1 MKSYP
6 ISMKKEHV
14 VDLLTTS
21 WISSRI
27 TSTPTKMRNTDRLVK
42 YEQHVVI
49 IVNDSPKFSLS
60 WIVELAHEYV
70 KLLYKGDYALYN
82 FFFENRDAEAETSF
96 GDSEQN
102 NPFLY
107 VIVPERFR
115 NTKLDEQ
122 LRQNS
127 KELHQ
132 PASNFTE
139 LDFKPLDESMRGS
152 SLLRRFQDGMRRTCK
167 TLPIPFQFCICQ
179 YEKTEVTDESL
190 KDSLGQFVVAQL
202 SSFLERQNV
211 SKQCE
216 EIKLKE
222 IEAKQYLSS
231 KLAHVDNSTS
241 FFEVTFE
248 VAAPAKGRFQIPVR
262 KELEQLD
269 LGGALFTRLDT
280 YGKSGDC
287 MSNEDLRPFCTCKKI
302 EIHST
307 SPSP

>member
-1 MKSYP
+1 M
-6 ISMKKEHV
+6 V
-14 VDLLTTS
+14 CT
-21 WISSRI
+21 
-27 TSTPTKMRNTDRLVK
+27 
-42 YEQHVVI
+42 YEIRVFS
-49 IVNDSPKFSLS
+49 DSPKFSLS

-82 FFFENRDAEAETSF
+82 FFFENRDALFNSFVFIFGDHGGRYGDEAETSF

-127 KELHQ
+127 KELVTHFDIYATLKDILYHQ

-248 VAAPAKGRFQIPVR
+248 VAAPAKGRFQVMSSATNSKDILKQFSFP
-262 KELEQLD
+262 
-269 LGGALFTRLDT
+269 DT
-280 YGKSGDC
+280 SSERAG
-287 MSNEDLRPFCTCKKI
+287 T
-302 EIHST
+302 T
-307 SPSP
+307 